1 MNSNAKT
8 NNRNV
13 LACSASMLVARIL
26 LASDAF
32 ADDQIVRSVTVT
44 YTDLNVDTT
53 AGVQALY
60 GRIHSAAK
68 RVCLDSSR
76 HLEDQV
82 AVDVCAE
89 RAEAQAIK
97 KQNLPTLT
105 AYYQMK
111 TSNHTTTRIAT
122 R

>member
-8 NNRNV
+8 KNMNF
-13 LACSASMLVARIL
+13 LARSALMLVACIL
-26 LASDAF
+26 LASNAS
-32 ADDQIVRSVTVT
+32 ADDQIVRTVTVT
-44 YTDLNVDTT
+44 YTDLNVDTP

-68 RVCLDSSR
+68 RVCFDSSK

-82 AVDVCAE
+82 AVDACAE
-89 RAEAQAIK
+89 RAEAQAVK
-97 KQNLPTLT
+97 KLNLPTLT

-111 TSNHTTTRIAT
+111 TSNHTTTRVAT